1 MRLVKDVSIHK
12 TLKVVSYKYSI
23 YLLNILTLMND
34 DSYFAILQYS
44 KANVFPL
51 D

>member
-12 TLKVVSYKYSI
+12 TLWSVTNIVFICY
-23 YLLNILTLMND
+23 ILTLMND